1 MIRAK
6 LRLSTPSARAS
17 ESLVRAV
24 EPDNGMPGLTVVG
37 QATRWNATFRVSFEG
52 KIETFI
58 STLDD
63 LIQCLQAAEGTLNTV
78 SKRNRK

>member
-1 MIRAK
+1 MIRAE
-6 LRLSTPSARAS
+6 LRLGTPSARSS
-17 ESLVRAV
+17 ESLVQAV
-24 EPDNGMPGLTVVG
+24 EPDNKMPGLTIAG
-37 QATRWNATFRVSFEG
+37 WATPYGATFHVVFDG

-63 LIQCLQAAEGTLNTV
+63 LIQCLQAAEGTLNSV

>member
-6 LRLSTPSARAS
+6 LRLGTPSVRAS
-17 ESLVRAV
+17 ESLVRSV
-24 EPDNGMPGLTVVG
+24 EADNAMPGLTIAG
-37 QATRWNATFRVSFEG
+37 RAARWDATFKVLFDG

-63 LIQCLQAAEGTLNTV
+63 LVQCLQAAEGTLNSV
-78 SKRNRK
+78 SKRNRR

>member
-6 LRLSTPSARAS
+6 LRLGTPNARVS

-24 EPDNGMPGLTVVG
+24 EPDNEMPRLIIDGR
-37 QATRWNATFRVSFEG
+37 ATRGEATFQVLFDG

-63 LIQCLQAAEGTLNTV
+63 LIQCLQAAEGTLNSV

>member
-1 MIRAK
+1 LIRAR
-6 LRLSTPSARAS
+6 LRLRTRSTKAS

-24 EPDNGMPGLTVVG
+24 EPDNEMPGLNINGWALGREV
-37 QATRWNATFRVSFEG
+37 TFKISFDG

-63 LIQCLQAAEGTLNTV
+63 LIQCLQAAEGTLNSV
-78 SKRNRK
+78 SEEHRR